1 MLESGAG
8 EEERM
13 SADDLTP
20 RGRYFEQFAAGQR
33 IVTPGRTIGES
44 DVTAFAGLSGDYM
57 AIHTDAEYA
66 RQSFFGQRVAHG
78 LLCMSIV
85 SGLATRTGILEGT
98 VLAFREIQEW
108 KFSKPVLFG
117 DTVHAVLTVQDTK
130 PMPRLGGGQVR
141 LEVDARNQAGETVMK
156 GVWVVLVQSQPTT
169 P

>member
-1 MLESGAG
+1 
-8 EEERM
+8 M